1 MIYLD
6 NAATTPVDPD
16 VAKVIHEALLEN
28 FYNPSSVY
36 QPGKKNKH
44 LINQAREQ
52 IKSLVNLPDA
62 DLYFTSG
69 ATEAN
74 NWAILSQAMKAKALG
89 YGHHIVSTA
98 IEHPSVL
105 EVLKYLETQGFD
117 VTYLNPQD
125 LLYTAD
131 QFLAA
136 TTDRTIGWVAMLV
149 NNELGSRLP
158 IEDLSRVAKDHVKW
172 FHVDAVQGFGHGKVD
187 LGSLN
192 ATSYSASGHK
202 LGAPKGIGFLAYQP
216 WDEKM
221 TLQPL
226 LHGGGQ
232 EAGLRSGTENLPYIL
247 GMTKAFELASK
258 VDSNTARELAD
269 YLMAQLDQ
277 KGIQFERNGENQVP
291 YIVNL
296 YFPNIDASQLLV
308 QTDLAN
314 VAISAGSACS
324 AGSLEV
330 SHVLKAYYPNDD
342 NRHHQSIRISFGRQ
356 NTKEEIDTFIQQLIN
371 LKERTEQLWHS
382 QQTQH

>member
-6 NAATTPVDPD
+6 NAATTPVDPE
-16 VAKVIHEALLEN
+16 VANVIHEALLEN
-28 FYNPSSVY
+28 YYNPSSVY
-36 QPGKKNKH
+36 QAGKKNKH
-44 LINQAREQ
+44 LINQARQQ
-52 IKSLVNLPDA
+52 IKELIHLPKA

-89 YGHHIVSTA
+89 YGHHIVATA

-117 VTYLNPQD
+117 ITYLKPHALNFSVE
-125 LLYTAD
+125 
-131 QFLAA
+131 QFIAA
-136 TTDRTIGWVAMLV
+136 TTPQTMGWVAMLV
-149 NNELGSRLP
+149 NNELGARLP
-158 IEDLSRVAKDHVKW
+158 IEVLGKIAKDHVKW
-172 FHVDAVQGFGHGKVD
+172 FHVDAVQAFGHGKVD
-187 LGSLN
+187 LEALN

-226 LHGGGQ
+226 LYGGGQ

-247 GMTKAFELASK
+247 GLTKAFEL
-258 VDSNTARELAD
+258 SNQANLDNVSELAN
-269 YLMAQLDQ
+269 YLMNQLNQ
-277 KGIQFERNGENQVP
+277 KDIKFERNGAHQVP

-314 VAISAGSACS
+314 IAISAGSACS

-330 SHVLKAYYPNDD
+330 SHVLSAYYPNDD
-342 NRHHQSIRISFGRQ
+342 QRHHQSIRLSFGKQ

-371 LKERTEQLWHS
+371 LKERTKQLWHS
-382 QQTQH
+382 QQPQH